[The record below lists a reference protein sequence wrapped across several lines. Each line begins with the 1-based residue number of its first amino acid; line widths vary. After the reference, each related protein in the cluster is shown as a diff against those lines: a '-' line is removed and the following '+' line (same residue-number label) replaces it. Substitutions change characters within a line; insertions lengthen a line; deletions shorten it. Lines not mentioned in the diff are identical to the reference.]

1 MMRNLDILRV
11 MPVEDLAEFLVR
23 LDLKSTADILDENLC
38 LAENLVWQSP
48 SKKQFE
54 YRNDAIDDCVKWLN
68 EEIGE

>member
-1 MMRNLDILRV
+1 MRNLDRLRI

-23 LDLKSTADILDENLC
+23 LDLKSTTDILDENLC
-38 LAENLVWQSP
+38 LAGNLVWRSP
-48 SKKQFE
+48 SKKHFE

>member
-1 MMRNLDILRV
+1 MMRNIDILRV

>member
-1 MMRNLDILRV
+1 MMRNIDILRV
-11 MPVEDLAEFLVR
+11 MPVEDLAEYLVR
-23 LDLKSTADILDENLC
+23 LDIKSTADILNENLC
-38 LAENLVWQSP
+38 LDENLVWQSP

>member
-1 MMRNLDILRV
+1 MRNIDILRV
-11 MPVEDLAEFLVR
+11 MPVDDLAEFLVR

-68 EEIGE
+68 EGIGE

>member
-23 LDLKSTADILDENLC
+23 LDIKSTANVLDENLC
-38 LAENLVWQSP
+38 LAP
-48 SKKQFE
+48 SRKHLKHRDE
-54 YRNDAIDDCVKWLN
+54 AIEDCIQWLN

>member
-1 MMRNLDILRV
+1 MMRNIDILRV

-54 YRNDAIDDCVKWLN
+54 YINDAIDDCVKWLN